1 MNTLE
6 KKIVLVLLFVV
17 TTVSAQIGVGTKTPH
32 PDAMLE
38 VKSTNKGLLLPR
50 LALSSTT
57 SMAPLSAHIE
67 GMSVYNTA
75 TTGDVTPGFYY
86 NDGGKWIRLSSG
98 MVADAT
104 TTATGKIQLAGDL
117 SGTAALPTI
126 AVNAITSS
134 KVADNA
140 ITDAKITAVSGAKI
154 TGNILGNAAN
164 VTGIIGIANGGTG
177 AATAAAARTNL
188 GLGSAATNNSNDF
201 EMPLTISA
209 PLVRTANAIAI
220 PAATGTVNGYL
231 SATDFNTFSNKINS
245 TEKAANN
252 GVATLG
258 NDGKIPSSQIP
269 AISFQSVNVVTS
281 QSAMIAIAGAQVG
294 SIAIRTDVN
303 KNYVLSGLPASTLSN
318 WLELSTPNAI
328 TTVNGNAGP
337 NISLTKSDI
346 VLGNVDNTSDIN
358 KPISLA
364 TQTALDLKE
373 NSANK
378 STDITADATSTT
390 KYPSVKVI
398 KDYVDSL
405 NAAAGVADGSIT
417 SAKIANAT
425 IVNADVSATAA
436 IDFTKINIQ
445 KADILG
451 LGIVKADLALGNV
464 DNTTDVNKPVS
475 TATQTALNLKANV
488 TDVTSSL
495 MLKEEAANKSTATTL
510 GTSDVLFPTQNA
522 VKTYVDGNTTSVTSA
537 ITAEAATARAAELAN
552 ATAIST
558 EATTARAA
566 EATLTTN
573 LATEAT
579 TARAAE
585 AANATAIALKENA
598 ANKTLD
604 LTSAD
609 GGSDVKFP
617 SAKAVKTYADGNIT
631 TVTSAITA
639 EAATARAAELANAT
653 AIALKED
660 AANKTLD
667 LTSADGGSDVKF
679 PSAKA
684 VKTYADAKVV
694 DSITDAVTTSAPSQN
709 AVFDALALKAS
720 VVDITTSETKLSTK
734 VDGGQLYAV
743 KGSFTATGGT
753 TYSLTKPTA
762 MSGYYSITILDST
775 GKTFRRDVKSL
786 NSSGSSIAM
795 VTGSGFISERY
806 PTGTYNYVLEYFK

>member
-6 KKIVLVLLFVV
+6 KKIVLVLLFVI

-38 VKSTNKGLLLPR
+38 VKSTNKGLLMPR

-75 TTGDVTPGFYY
+75 TVGDVTPGFYY

-104 TTATGKIQLAGDL
+104 TTTTGKIQLAGDL

-140 ITDAKITAVSGAKI
+140 ITDAKINTVSGAKI

-177 AATAAAARTNL
+177 AASAAAARTNL

-209 PLVRTANAIAI
+209 PLVRNANAINI

-258 NDGKIPSSQIP
+258 NDGKIPSNQIP

-281 QSAMIAIAGAQVG
+281 QSAMIAITGAQVG

-303 KNYVLSGLPASTLSN
+303 KNYVLSSLPPTTLTN
-318 WLELSTPNAI
+318 WIELSTPNAI

-337 NISLTKSDI
+337 NVSLTKSDI

-358 KPISLA
+358 KPISSA

-373 NSANK
+373 NLANK

-417 SAKIANAT
+417 TAKIANAT
-425 IVNADVSATAA
+425 IINADVSATAA

-464 DNTTDVNKPVS
+464 DNTTDANKPIS

-510 GTSDVLFPTQNA
+510 GTSDVLYPTQNA
-522 VKTYVDGNTTSVTSA
+522 VKTYVDGNTNSVTSA

-566 EATLTTN
+566 E
-573 LATEAT
+573 
-579 TARAAE
+579 
-585 AANATAIALKENA
+585 
-598 ANKTLD
+598 
-604 LTSAD
+604 
-609 GGSDVKFP
+609 
-617 SAKAVKTYADGNIT
+617 
-631 TVTSAITA
+631 
-639 EAATARAAELANAT
+639 LANAT

-660 AANKTLD
+660 SANKSTTTTLG
-667 LTSADGGSDVKF
+667 TSDVLF
-679 PSAKA
+679 PTQNA

-694 DSITDAVTTSAPSQN
+694 DIINDAVTTSAPSQN
-709 AVFDALALKAS
+709 AVYDALTLKANI
-720 VVDITTSETKLSTK
+720 VDIATSETKLSTK
-734 VDGGQLYAV
+734 VDGAQLYAI
-743 KGSFTATGGT
+743 KGSFTATGSA

-762 MSGYYSITILDST
+762 MTGYYSITILDSS
-775 GKTFRRDVKSL
+775 GKTFRREVKSL
-786 NSSGSSIAM
+786 SSSGSNIAM
-795 VTGSGFISERY
+795 VTGNGFISEIY
-806 PTGTYNYVLEYFK
+806 PNGTYNYVLEYFK